1 MTKGLAKEF
10 ATQGIRVNAVSP
22 GVIDTP
28 YHETFTTPEV
38 MDNLRKAIPMGRE
51 GRPDE
56 VASVI
61 AFLASDAAS
70 YLCGETIEINGG
82 LTKKCRFVPHAT

>member
-1 MTKGLAKEF
+1 M
-10 ATQGIRVNAVSP
+10 
-22 GVIDTP
+22 IDTP
-28 YHETFTTPEV
+28 YHETFTAPEV
-38 MDNLRKAIPMGRE
+38 MENLKKAIPMGRP

-61 AFLASDAAS
+61 AFLASDGAS

-82 LTKKCRFVPHAT
+82 LLMD